1 MSWITLPGRNVELV
15 DDTLR
20 QPPFTF
26 IESYPRPL
34 SCLTRPLHASPCNTN
49 ISFPPCSRQ
58 RATRTP
64 NRCCDINHDP
74 HTPQATVQSDNTT
87 HYLPSGPYTI
97 FYYKQLGSTNDCSI
111 WIKQSFQSKID
122 LINPKSV
129 LAVWGTFGA
138 IITHGSSSYL
148 INQLQFTQIYIHTYI
163 HTYIYLYLY
172 LSTSLQL
179 VKKKNLRDVKLR
191 NRKP

>member
-1 MSWITLPGRNVELV
+1 MSWMTLLGRNVELV

-58 RATRTP
+58 RATRTL

-97 FYYKQLGSTNDCSI
+97 FYYKQLGSTIDCSI

-148 INQLQFTQIYIHTYI
+148 INQLQFTQVYIQYIHISLSLSI
-163 HTYIYLYLY
+163 HIT
-172 LSTSLQL
+172 
-179 VKKKNLRDVKLR
+179 
-191 NRKP
+191 PAC